1 MKNRTV
7 QPTLVAMLLLAALS
21 VPAFAQSD
29 PIAGCPN
36 GFHLHEAGH
45 HHDGQTHFHVGTAAD
60 QNGDGWICAKHV
72 SADGSIHVHIDNAV
86 RFK

>member
-1 MKNRTV
+1 MRNRTV
-7 QPTLVAMLLLAALS
+7 QAAVIAAFLMASLS
-21 VPAFAQSD
+21 VSAFVQPN

-45 HHDGQTHFHVGTAAD
+45 HHDGESHFHVGTAAD

-72 SADGSIHVHIDNAV
+72 SVDGSIHVHVDNAV
-86 RFK
+86 GF